1 MQCLFCHTNKSLV
14 FYKSLLTL
22 PHTSGMKMH
31 ASNCCPP
38 SCFKHRHASIRSD
51 LSNLTVSPP
60 RKHTMQIIC
69 RYGLIERGIKEHVL
83 DAYKNA
89 YTDATQKAF
98 KGLVEGSPNVT
109 PSSPP
114 PAASP
119 TPSPVRCVD
128 AQLNSIESVRRKH
141 RLVEHS
147 LEVCLY
153 TASIAALDNK
163 STQSKRD

>member
-1 MQCLFCHTNKSLV
+1 
-14 FYKSLLTL
+14 
-22 PHTSGMKMH
+22 
-31 ASNCCPP
+31 
-38 SCFKHRHASIRSD
+38 
-51 LSNLTVSPP
+51 
-60 RKHTMQIIC
+60 MQIIR

-89 YTDATQKAF
+89 YKDATQKAF

-147 LEVCLY
+147 HEVC
-153 TASIAALDNK
+153 
-163 STQSKRD
+163 